1 MTVTGVSV
9 VGGGGCAQSGSNWTC
24 PLGSVANGATKQLSV
39 SYGTSAASSLGTAQ
53 QATVKVS
60 SDEFNP
66 GSGTGETL
74 YKVWGNNQQNES
86 RTNGAFWVGYTGT
99 GGSTPVGSNVNQGSS
114 LAAAWPPSQ
123 TSPTGA
129 YLSYGGPALGDSVY
143 LASSSTAAPM
153 IQRIIGNMGA
163 AA

>member
-1 MTVTGVSV
+1 T
-9 VGGGGCAQSGSNWTC
+9 
-24 PLGSVANGATKQLSV
+24 
-39 SYGTSAASSLGTAQ
+39 AASSLGTAQ

-66 GSGTGETL
+66 GSGAGETL
-74 YKVWGNNQQNES
+74 YKVWGSNQENES
-86 RTNGAFWVGYTGT
+86 TTNGAFWVGYEGT

-129 YLSYGGPALGDSVY
+129 
-143 LASSSTAAPM
+143 
-153 IQRIIGNMGA
+153 
-163 AA
+163 